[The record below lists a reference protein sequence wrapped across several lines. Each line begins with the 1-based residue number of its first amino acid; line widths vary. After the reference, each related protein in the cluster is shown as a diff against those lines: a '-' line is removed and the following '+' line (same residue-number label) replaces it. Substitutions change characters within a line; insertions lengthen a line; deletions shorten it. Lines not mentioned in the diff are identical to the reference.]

1 MDEVLKR
8 DTPYD
13 YTQIQEQLWTRLQPA
28 SDLEAHLVEQLALC
42 RYQIEQ
48 IENRLT
54 KVWSQLN
61 KIQEEFRDN
70 PQP

>member
-1 MDEVLKR
+1 MDEALKR

-13 YTQIQEQLWTRLQPA
+13 YTQIQEQLWAHLQPE
-28 SDLEAHLVEQLALC
+28 SDLEAHLIEQLALC
-42 RYQIEQ
+42 RYQLEQ

-61 KIQEEFRDN
+61 KVHEELRHDLL
-70 PQP
+70 P